1 MNAIHFP
8 HAHSSH
14 AHDSHGHQARRD
26 ELRHRRRNRW
36 LVIGGV
42 LAAGL
47 LFYVAGLNWFANRL
61 AADISDSIQPI
72 PVLDDT
78 MHRAD

>member
-1 MNAIHFP
+1 MNTLHLP
-8 HAHSSH
+8 HSH
-14 AHDSHGHQARRD
+14 AEHGHHHARRD

-36 LVIGGV
+36 LAIGSILV
-42 LAAGL
+42 AGL

-61 AADISDSIQPI
+61 AADISDSIQPA
-72 PVLDDT
+72 PALEDS